1 MDVKFAISSK
11 EGGEIEDLEIEF
23 NLNQKKST
31 KLLDYI
37 GSFNV
42 EDQQTIE
49 RTYDTQ
55 QLKNG
60 EYEMNVK
67 LYKKGKKIE
76 EVTNHIIIDKN
87 REEEIP
93 PITGNVI
100 MLNQKEIKE
109 ESRFIPLAIFFI
121 VLFSLGIIRDI
132 VKEK

>member
-100 MLNQKEIKE
+100 ML
-109 ESRFIPLAIFFI
+109 
-121 VLFSLGIIRDI
+121 
-132 VKEK
+132 